1 MKRYKTLKR
10 LKKKEIRKEKIKRKP
25 PFTRRKSRY
34 ANEVPIET
42 DIAVKDAPESS
53 LDLSEPANSGV
64 VVVVVVAFFLPF
76 PWAFWKNHG
85 MQMRSQSEPI
95 SR

>member
-34 ANEVPIET
+34 ANEVPIGT

-53 LDLSEPANSGV
+53 LDLSEPANSVVIV
-64 VVVVVVAFFLPF
+64 VVCFFLHF
-76 PWAFWKNHG
+76 HG
-85 MQMRSQSEPI
+85 VTLGLMESYQVCLALIEFY
-95 SR
+95 